1 MGLCNCGIIVVDTGD
16 KVLELCS
23 KNIRYNIESLGR
35 DVVPGEVGM
44 AQ

>member
-1 MGLCNCGIIVVDTGD
+1 MVDTGD

-23 KNIRYNIESLGR
+23 KNIQYNIESLGR
-35 DVVPGEVGM
+35 DVVPGKVGV